1 MNVHVQV
8 LVDEMKLVD
17 TKSNREKIF
26 PEQFPEKVILRVK
39 GRTGDTFSTVW
50 CWVQEKVS
58 WWSSKHVSQRKKI
71 HLCLK
76 VLLAHCGKAHTSLL
90 WRVRK
95 KPVFLQSNKLC

>member
-1 MNVHVQV
+1 MQV

-26 PEQFPEKVILRVK
+26 PEQVILRVK
-39 GRTGDTFSTVW
+39 GSTGDTFGTVW

-58 WWSSKHVSQRKKI
+58 WWSSKLVSQRKKI
-71 HLCLK
+71 QLCLE
-76 VLLAHCGKAHTSLL
+76 VLLVQCGKAHTLL
-90 WRVRK
+90 LRHVRK